1 MIDDIAIFW
10 NFANR
15 EDIRRKCNPM
25 IDFLKF
31 TSNKKI
37 LNGLVA
43 LSYNQVCCQ
52 TLFYKNIWTKKKKK
66 KKNSWGPNAKNVC

>member
-1 MIDDIAIFW
+1 MMD
-10 NFANR
+10 
-15 EDIRRKCNPM
+15 M
-25 IDFLKF
+25 SKF

-66 KKNSWGPNAKNVC
+66 KKIHEDRMPKMFARAASLANL